1 MTTKPTHKIINDPVY
16 GFIGIDD
23 ALLLAVL
30 DHPWMQR
37 LRRIRQLGMTN
48 LVYPGAQHTRFQHA
62 AGAMHLM
69 QMAIDTLKK
78 KGAEISDDEIR
89 GAMAAILM
97 HDIGHGP
104 FSHVLEHSI
113 VTGISHE
120 TVSKILMHRMNEQMD
135 GQLSL
140 AIDTFEGNCKPFLH
154 QLISSQLDTDR
165 LDYLKR
171 DSFFSGVTEGTIGSD
186 RIIKMLNV
194 VDNELVV
201 EAKGVYSIEK
211 FLIARRLMYWQ
222 VYLHKTVIAAEKMLI
237 QILRRAKQLA
247 REGRT
252 PFAPPQLVFFL
263 NNEVDMSNFDTEETI
278 RNFALLDDNDIMS
291 AIKTWTGDDDK
302 ILATLSS
309 CFIDRRLF
317 RIEISRAPFDEET
330 LENHRNEVAQ
340 WLNCTAEESDYF
352 VVSGQV
358 SSKTYTIGPDRI
370 NIMFSPTDIRD
381 ISEVSDMLNLKA
393 LGNSDHRHFLC
404 YPKTRES
411 LVGRT
416 K

>member
-1 MTTKPTHKIINDPVY
+1 MTKPTHKIINDPVY

-78 KGAEISDDEIR
+78 KGAEISDDEVQA
-89 GAMAAILM
+89 AMAAILM

-120 TVSKILMHRMNEQMD
+120 TISKILMHRMNEQMD
-135 GQLSL
+135 GKLL
-140 AIDTFEGNCKPFLH
+140 RAIDTFEGNCKPFLH

-201 EAKGVYSIEK
+201 EAKGIYSIEK

-237 QILRRAKQLA
+237 QILRRAKFLS

-252 PFAPPQLVFFL
+252 PFAPPQLSYFL
-263 NNEVDMSNFDTEETI
+263 ENEVDIDNFDTPETI
-278 RNFALLDDNDIMS
+278 RNFTLLDDNDIMS
-291 AIKTWTGDDDK
+291 AIKTWTSSDDK

-317 RIEISRAPFDEET
+317 RIEISRSSINEQV
-330 LENHRNEVAQ
+330 LGNHRIEVMN
-340 WLNCTAEESDYF
+340 WLDCSHDESEYF
-352 VVSGQV
+352 VISGQV

-393 LGNSDHRHFLC
+393 LGNVDQRNYLC
-404 YPKTRES
+404 YPKSRAS
-411 LVGRT
+411 LVGAT